1 MSILS
6 IRVTIVK
13 IQLSQLN
20 LASWLPGEDVLEWHF
35 SSLLLMYAQ
44 LFDIACIYLTKLLSI
59 AFEDQNKQTNQK
71 KTKVQENV
79 RDVII
84 KRK

>member
-44 LFDIACIYLTKLLSI
+44 LLNIACIYLTKLLSI
-59 AFEDQNKQTNQK
+59 AFEDQINRQIRKKQKSK
-71 KTKVQENV
+71 KMLEMSS
-79 RDVII
+79 
-84 KRK
+84 